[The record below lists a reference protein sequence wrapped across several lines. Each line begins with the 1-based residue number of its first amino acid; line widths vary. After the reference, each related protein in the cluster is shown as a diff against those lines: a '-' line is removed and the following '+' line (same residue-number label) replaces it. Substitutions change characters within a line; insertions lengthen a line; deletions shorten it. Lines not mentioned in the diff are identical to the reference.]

1 MHREDSNSK
10 LESEVI
16 GIWHMPQSV
25 NRVMSGMD
33 QSDIGGQS
41 LNASNYSTIITTNT
55 DQKMIDRMSAGV
67 GSISI
72 TGMIN
77 EELKFWME
85 SLILRADLPMSMSL
99 IMIGLV
105 SLRMNQLFLI

>member
-1 MHREDSNSK
+1 MHSKSKPYLIIIFAIAFIVSCEDSNSK
-10 LESEVI
+10 LESEVV

-41 LNASNYSTIITTNT
+41 LNASNYSTIITTNS

-67 GSISI
+67 GSISV
-72 TGMIN
+72 TVTMAPAPLN
-77 EELKFWME
+77 D
-85 SLILRADLPMSMSL
+85 AAVPLPTSP
-99 IMIGLV
+99 
-105 SLRMNQLFLI
+105 